1 MRETLATILWEGWT
15 ALVLCA
21 AAVFLPGSEALTY
34 PAVLWPGLVLA
45 AAVPTGWAFWALAE
59 QPAPLPPEQLLEK
72 QNPRIGF
79 PIQRF
84 CSSVDHLICRKSG
97 VLVCTLGHTA
107 DLARS
112 GVLLDDTLSASL
124 VDRGNSS
131 QDGCVLVSGIR
142 IDGSVC
148 LLDDCF
154 QVGLNGLV
162 VSLLCSSLH
171 DAVLLRFDVR
181 HSFHL
186 LGYL

>member
-1 MRETLATILWEGWT
+1 MVYFSRKGDDSHARDSCNDLMGGLDSPRALHGGGIPARQRGPLHIPPCSGPGW
-15 ALVLCA
+15 C
-21 AAVFLPGSEALTY
+21 
-34 PAVLWPGLVLA
+34 W
-45 AAVPTGWAFWALAE
+45 
-59 QPAPLPPEQLLEK
+59 QLLCLQAGRSGRWQSSPRPCPRNSCWK
-72 QNPRIGF
+72 NKNPRIGF

-131 QDGCVLVSGIR
+131 QDSCVLVSGFS

-162 VSLLCSSLH
+162 VSCS
-171 DAVLLRFDVR
+171 AAACTTR
-181 HSFHL
+181 SF
-186 LGYL
+186 